1 MANEFVPEGTQY
13 FQEYPEA
20 LHKADSQQCIKFNE
34 HLMKKLVMEKKK
46 KNEKFHDSKMMGDI
60 FKYYKMQET
69 MS

>member
-1 MANEFVPEGTQY
+1 
-13 FQEYPEA
+13 
-20 LHKADSQQCIKFNE
+20 
-34 HLMKKLVMEKKK
+34 MKKLVMEKKK